1 VTECNGC
8 GGCCHPF
15 TLPIGPGQLWGPEGN
30 RVAEHEWMRAHLTP
44 MRRSEG
50 RALQPWAEGWDQ
62 YQDRDGRA
70 QLRPGH
76 YYRCDNYDEETRR
89 CTDYENRPDICRRY
103 PWFNGVPVP
112 GAQLPPTCSFRADIG
127 LPVEDVPVQVAR
139 SGARERNRKKGS
151 GIS

>member
-30 RVAEHEWMRAHLTP
+30 RVA
-44 MRRSEG
+44 
-50 RALQPWAEGWDQ
+50 
-62 YQDRDGRA
+62 
-70 QLRPGH
+70 
-76 YYRCDNYDEETRR
+76 CDNYDEETRR